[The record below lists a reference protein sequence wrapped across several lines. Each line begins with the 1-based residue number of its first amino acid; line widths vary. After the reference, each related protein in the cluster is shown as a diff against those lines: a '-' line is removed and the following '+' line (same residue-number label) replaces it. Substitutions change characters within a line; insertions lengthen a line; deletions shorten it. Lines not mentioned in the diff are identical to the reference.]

1 LIFEMITSVTFEPG
15 GSPGRSACTTWPRL
29 PPSNNGTA
37 SPTILARSLERCQA
51 LSSSCER
58 KFRTIVHSLLSG
70 REGGMT
76 SLLMKPGNLP
86 MTMLCRACQAA
97 KAWSSPERSLAVA
110 MRTAG
115 ALI

>member
-1 LIFEMITSVTFEPG
+1 M
-15 GSPGRSACTTWPRL
+15 
-29 PPSNNGTA
+29 A

-51 LSSSCER
+51 MSSSCER
-58 KFRTIVHSLLSG
+58 KLRTIVHSLLSG
-70 REGGMT
+70 CEGGIT

-86 MTMLCRACQAA
+86 MTILWRACQAA
-97 KAWSSPERSLAVA
+97 KDWPSPGRSLALA